1 VIYIDDES
9 LIGGKSPAKAG
20 LSLQEE
26 PSNVTFTFDEY
37 ETSVKIGC
45 RWQRWA
51 SNGHRDSTLDS
62 LFQSLEP
69 EVVQPA
75 AAKLRSA
82 RPSSIIVIYIGANTW
97 LSRCCVRAKDVTFWR
112 QRSCGERESHAQA

>member
-51 SNGHRDSTLDS
+51 RNGHRDSTLDS

-69 EVVQPA
+69 EVVQA
-75 AAKLRSA
+75 GRCEAKE
-82 RPSSIIVIYIGANTW
+82 RP
-97 LSRCCVRAKDVTFWR
+97 TFFDNR
-112 QRSCGERESHAQA
+112 DLYRR

>member
-45 RWQRWA
+45 RC
-51 SNGHRDSTLDS
+51 GRDGPNS
-62 LFQSLEP
+62 
-69 EVVQPA
+69 VIPA
-75 AAKLRSA
+75 MSPA
-82 RPSSIIVIYIGANTW
+82 RPLFPRKMG
-97 LSRCCVRAKDVTFWR
+97 
-112 QRSCGERESHAQA
+112 